1 MSMLKEF
8 YLLRPC
14 CEIEL
19 ESCLGKSF
27 IQHSSP
33 LNNAGVH
40 LTFKRLQVG
49 QCKLFFVSDLG
60 MLFLEGQCSRKG
72 YGPLKILERKGKK
85 R

>member
-1 MSMLKEF
+1 MSMLEEF

-27 IQHSSP
+27 TQNSSP

-49 QCKLFFVSDLG
+49 QCKLFFVRDLG